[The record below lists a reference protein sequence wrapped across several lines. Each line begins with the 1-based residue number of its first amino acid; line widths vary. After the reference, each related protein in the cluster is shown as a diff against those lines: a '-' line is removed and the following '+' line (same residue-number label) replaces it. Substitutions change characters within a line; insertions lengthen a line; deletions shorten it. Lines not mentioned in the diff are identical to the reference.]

1 MRIVHLAAVVA
12 GILTGAANLSDP
24 ARATPLAG
32 ALPAAATT
40 AASPLV
46 SDVRYYYG
54 YPRPVYYRP
63 YYRRRAAF
71 YRRPVYY
78 RPQPTVRASSS
89 TGGRSTIART
99 TAGPCSIGRALC
111 SDRPIWYRPRPIFY
125 RPWFYRR
132 AYWW

>member
-12 GILTGAANLSDP
+12 GILTGAASLSEP

-54 YPRPVYYRP
+54 YRRPVFYRPYYRRRVVFYRRPVFYRPYYRPRVIVYRRPVYYRP
-63 YYRRRAAF
+63 YYRRAVF
-71 YRRPVYY
+71 YRPRPVFY
-78 RPQPTVRASSS
+78 
-89 TGGRSTIART
+89 
-99 TAGPCSIGRALC
+99 
-111 SDRPIWYRPRPIFY
+111 RPIWYRPRPIF
-125 RPWFYRR
+125 
-132 AYWW
+132 

>member
-12 GILTGAANLSDP
+12 GILTGAASLSEP

-54 YPRPVYYRP
+54 YRRPVFYRP
-63 YYRRRAAF
+63 YYRRAVF
-71 YRRPVYY
+71 YRPRPVYY
-78 RPQPTVRASSS
+78 
-89 TGGRSTIART
+89 
-99 TAGPCSIGRALC
+99 
-111 SDRPIWYRPRPIFY
+111 RPIWYRPRPIFY

-132 AYWW
+132 AFGGDGARA